1 MGKSRVGLIIPAY
14 NEEKTIGNVV
24 NGVSQY
30 GQAIVVDDASTDK
43 TASIASTYGAIVVK
57 HSANLGYESAI
68 ESGFRI
74 AYEMGIKI
82 VVTLDADGQH
92 NPKMVKKFIAS
103 IRSGNDL
110 ALGVRDKF
118 PRISETL
125 FSLYSYNKFGIK
137 DPMCGMKAYKI
148 DLYKKVGYFD
158 SCKLVGSELA
168 FRLVSDGNKFEQI
181 PFLIE
186 SRHGKSKYGG
196 AFLANVRIM
205 RALLLTFFKYK

>member
-74 AYEMGIKI
+74 AYEMVIKI
-82 VVTLDADGQH
+82 VVPLDADG
-92 NPKMVKKFIAS
+92 
-103 IRSGNDL
+103 
-110 ALGVRDKF
+110 
-118 PRISETL
+118 
-125 FSLYSYNKFGIK
+125 
-137 DPMCGMKAYKI
+137 
-148 DLYKKVGYFD
+148 
-158 SCKLVGSELA
+158 
-168 FRLVSDGNKFEQI
+168 
-181 PFLIE
+181 
-186 SRHGKSKYGG
+186 
-196 AFLANVRIM
+196 
-205 RALLLTFFKYK
+205 